1 MKKTKRI
8 IKGAAAFLCLCFA
21 LLLALNGPT
30 AALAETPEGYPAVRI
45 DPATGMPYD
54 LGGETVYIYDYWS
67 GDAGSDARPDNPT
80 AEQLATYAYH
90 DWLDQTYN
98 CHIVQVQKGDWG
110 THEQELENFVEN
122 SDGTLCVYILAADSL
137 PQAMQNDVID
147 TWDSSA
153 IDLTDSKWNKNSTGL
168 TEKDGE
174 TSTLTPGASEPR
186 QVIFFN
192 KTLLTQAGID
202 PQSIYTMQKNNTWTW
217 SAFENILS
225 QAQSANVAAI
235 TGSAD
240 DFYRIAVFANG
251 GSFFDYNDEGNLAI
265 TADSANTVE
274 ALNWAKRVWS
284 AYAYQ
289 PQEGDSWDYY
299 KQAFPEGKAAFYLYQ
314 AHGSSEIADIDWGC
328 AAFPIGPSS
337 DAQEY
342 VTIASDNVTVIP
354 KGYIEGIRTK
364 LSVIYDLWTN
374 PTPGYEQQAAINASF
389 AAHGDDDANETYTM
403 LQGSTVTDK
412 TMLLGSLND
421 ITGSEFLWSIDDPDI
436 DVETLI
442 DNNRDRWQALC
453 DRANGIAPPQLAAPV
468 ISDITHGTM
477 VGGEFSAS
485 ISVPEGA
492 AMVYA
497 EFGLVDEDGKIFG
510 WPWEEIYPNL
520 GNRFNVL
527 GFDMLEPGTYR
538 LQAKAWLNDGWE
550 ESEQDSEWAV
560 YEFTLADAEIPDISD
575 KVTFSATENIQL
587 GDEITYTVAGA
598 DAVTCQM
605 YDEDGEWG
613 TNSPTSYTAG
623 SSASISFHE
632 PGNTH
637 VTIWARY
644 NGVWSMPYNTTVY
657 VEPLGVLDMPQ
668 LSWNGNL
675 IGDSLTLRA
684 DTPMQFSAYVENADC
699 IYYNIARKAGPGDDD
714 YEWIGYDETDG
725 PNAEFTIDADLLTE
739 GEYQLRVSGYTNGWL
754 HTYKTAQL
762 YLTSRL
768 AAPVFS
774 DITHGATVGG
784 EFSASISIP
793 EGAAWVYAEF
803 GFVDEDGE
811 ILGGPWDEIY
821 PNFSNRF
828 TVLGFEMLEPGTYR
842 LQAKAWL
849 NDDWEES
856 EQDSEW
862 AVYEFTLADAELPDI
877 SDKVAFSATENIQ
890 LGGEITYTVA
900 GADAVT
906 FQMYDE
912 DGEWGT
918 NPPTRYTAG
927 SSASLR
933 FREPGNTH
941 VTIWARYNGV
951 WSMPYN
957 TTIYVEPL
965 GTLDVPYLGWTS
977 NPVGD
982 CLTLSVGTPM
992 QFSAYVNN
1000 ADYIYYEIYQKNG
1013 PDDYAWLDSDSIE
1026 GYYAQFTIDAAQM
1039 TAGEYRLLVCGFKDG
1054 WLHIYKEVE
1063 LHLLADLAYAVS
1075 DGRILSYTGDETVTE
1090 LVIPNAIDGQQII
1103 AIDEFAFSQCDE
1115 LTQVMLPAGL
1125 QTLDSGAF
1133 MHCPLTSVLA
1143 PAGTDTQDWYFYEPD
1158 ASSGQPRA
1166 YCVRLPASVTK
1177 AEAPFLYTTMPSMAP
1192 DYITPTGLETIEA
1205 EAFANTAAGFVWLT
1219 DSVTAI
1225 GDGAFADCADLRF
1238 VRIPASC
1245 QNIGK
1250 NAFDSAAILFV
1261 EWGSVAMEY
1270 AIQNGYTYV
1279 LYAEGFNG

>member
-1 MKKTKRI
+1 MKKTQRI

-80 AEQLATYAYH
+80 AEQLATYAYR

-137 PQAMQNDVID
+137 PQAVQNDVID

-153 IDLTDSKWNKNSTGL
+153 IDLTDSKWNKSSTGL

-202 PQSIYTMQKNNTWTW
+202 PQSIYAMQKNNTWTW

-421 ITGSEFLWSIDDPDI
+421 ITGSEFLWSIGDPDTE
-436 DVETLI
+436 VETLI

-468 ISDITHGTM
+468 ISDITHGT
-477 VGGEFSAS
+477 
-485 ISVPEGA
+485 
-492 AMVYA
+492 
-497 EFGLVDEDGKIFG
+497 
-510 WPWEEIYPNL
+510 
-520 GNRFNVL
+520 
-527 GFDMLEPGTYR
+527 
-538 LQAKAWLNDGWE
+538 
-550 ESEQDSEWAV
+550 
-560 YEFTLADAEIPDISD
+560 
-575 KVTFSATENIQL
+575 
-587 GDEITYTVAGA
+587 
-598 DAVTCQM
+598 
-605 YDEDGEWG
+605 
-613 TNSPTSYTAG
+613 
-623 SSASISFHE
+623 
-632 PGNTH
+632 
-637 VTIWARY
+637 
-644 NGVWSMPYNTTVY
+644 
-657 VEPLGVLDMPQ
+657 
-668 LSWNGNL
+668 
-675 IGDSLTLRA
+675 
-684 DTPMQFSAYVENADC
+684 
-699 IYYNIARKAGPGDDD
+699 
-714 YEWIGYDETDG
+714 
-725 PNAEFTIDADLLTE
+725 
-739 GEYQLRVSGYTNGWL
+739 
-754 HTYKTAQL
+754 
-762 YLTSRL
+762 
-768 AAPVFS
+768 
-774 DITHGATVGG
+774 TVGG

-793 EGAAWVYAEF
+793 EGAGWVYAEF

-811 ILGGPWDEIY
+811 IVGGPWDEIY

-890 LGGEITYTVA
+890 LGDEITYTVA

-918 NPPTRYTAG
+918 NPPTSYTAG

-965 GTLDVPYLGWTS
+965 GTLDVPYLSWTS

-1000 ADYIYYEIYQKNG
+1000 ADYIYYEISQKNG

-1026 GYYAQFTIDAAQM
+1026 GYYVQFTIDAAQM

-1090 LVIPNAIDGQQII
+1090 LVIPNAIDGQRII

-1177 AEAPFLYTTMPSMAP
+1177 AEAPFLYTAMPSMAP
-1192 DYITPTGLETIEA
+1192 DYVTPDGLETIEA

-1219 DSVTAI
+1219 DGVTSI

-1238 VRIPASC
+1238 VRIPSSC
-1245 QNIGK
+1245 QNIGT

-1261 EWGSVAMEY
+1261 EWDSAAMAY